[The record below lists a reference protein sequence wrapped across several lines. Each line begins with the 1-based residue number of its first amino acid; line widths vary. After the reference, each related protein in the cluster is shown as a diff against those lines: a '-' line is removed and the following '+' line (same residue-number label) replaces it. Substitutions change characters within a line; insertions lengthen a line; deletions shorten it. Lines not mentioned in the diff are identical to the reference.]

1 MTYSQRLSGGASLSD
16 MLHLEQQI
24 DLVKEERQ
32 VASDKL
38 RRYEQEWNK
47 IKSESQEEEAILENE
62 EAEALTKKF
71 VDARTHVNSLTAQL
85 EELETVLDEMVD

>member
-62 EAEALTKKF
+62 EAESSDKK
-71 VDARTHVNSLTAQL
+71 VCRRTNSCEFADSTA
-85 EELETVLDEMVD
+85 